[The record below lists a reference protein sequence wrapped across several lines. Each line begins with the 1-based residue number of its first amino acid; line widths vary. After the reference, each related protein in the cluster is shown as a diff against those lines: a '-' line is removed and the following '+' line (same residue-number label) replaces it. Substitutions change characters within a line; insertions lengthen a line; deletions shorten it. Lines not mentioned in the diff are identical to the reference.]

1 MEQPSSQNNSPNK
14 AFHTY
19 GAQGAPRV
27 NADVGLRRMKAMTR
41 LTTILIAM
49 VLCNSCSAGFT
60 AKKVHEATGT
70 LPDLPRIDVA
80 EPSRFL
86 NDLMLSPLW
95 KVEKERDG
103 SFIAKARSIGQDWP
117 SDGEGSFLFE
127 FMADPNSKLPNDYRI
142 HNRYL
147 DGNKTFSSFQITVV
161 FQKPDLARAALGE
174 SRQEVIIPVYESF
187 ESKIGPNSSSDLAI
201 RLSTQHEVYVIL
213 DEQGADPKRTTTFA
227 KVVPAMQ
234 ELARLAGTPEGYH
247 VEERYAAFFERF
259 FTPPLKDEEIKR
271 FPGNQ
276 DRDTYYGYF
285 RVKPD
290 TSYAGVNIKVS
301 HPVYCPDEG
310 TRKYSRLQKAEYLG
324 KPYQDKDI
332 VFFLIEDNA
341 VYLSGE
347 YDQRFGT
354 FTGKESFE
362 GDLEVLND
370 QGKVLLKTKGQ
381 FKGWQR

>member
-1 MEQPSSQNNSPNK
+1 M
-14 AFHTY
+14 
-19 GAQGAPRV
+19 
-27 NADVGLRRMKAMTR
+27 MR
-41 LTTILIAM
+41 LTGILIVM
-49 VLCNSCSAGFT
+49 MLCNSCSAGYNPQ
-60 AKKVHEATGT
+60 KVHEASDT
-70 LPDLPRIDVA
+70 LPDLPKIDVA
-80 EPSRFL
+80 KPDRFL

-117 SDGEGSFLFE
+117 SDGDGSFLFE
-127 FMADPNSKLPNDYRI
+127 FIANPNSKLPKDYRM

-147 DGNKTFSSFQITVV
+147 DGDKTFSSFRITVV
-161 FQKPDLARAALGE
+161 FQKPDLERASLGE
-174 SRQEVIIPVYESF
+174 SGQKVIIPVYESF

-201 RLSTQHEVYVIL
+201 RISTQHEVYVIL
-213 DEQGADPKRTTTFA
+213 HEQGADPNRTTTFA

-234 ELARLAGTPEGYH
+234 ELAALASAPETYR
-247 VEERYAAFFERF
+247 VEERYAAFFKVF
-259 FTPPLKDEEIKR
+259 FAHPLKDEEIKR

-290 TSYAGVNIKVS
+290 TSYAGVNVKVS

-324 KPYQDKDI
+324 KPYQEKDV

-354 FTGKESFE
+354 FTGKESFG

-370 QGKVLLKTKGQ
+370 EGKVLLKTKGQ

>member
-1 MEQPSSQNNSPNK
+1 MMRITS
-14 AFHTY
+14 
-19 GAQGAPRV
+19 
-27 NADVGLRRMKAMTR
+27 
-41 LTTILIAM
+41 ILIVM
-49 VLCNSCSAGFT
+49 LLCNSCSAGYNP
-60 AKKVHEATGT
+60 KKVHDATGDIPE
-70 LPDLPRIDVA
+70 LPKVDVSDQ
-80 EPSRFL
+80 SRFL
-86 NDLMLSPLW
+86 NDLMLSPFW

-127 FMADPNSKLPNDYRI
+127 FMGNPNSNLPKDYRI
-142 HNRYL
+142 HNKYL
-147 DGNKTFSSFQITVV
+147 DGDKTFSSFRILVV
-161 FQKPDLARAALGE
+161 FQKPDLGRVTLGE
-174 SRQEVIIPVYESF
+174 SGQKVTIPVYESF
-187 ESKIGPNSSSDLAI
+187 ETKIGPNSSSDLAI
-201 RLSTQHEVYVIL
+201 KLSAQHEIYVIL
-213 DEQGADPKRTTTFA
+213 HEQGSDPKRKTTFA
-227 KVVPAMQ
+227 KLLPAIQ
-234 ELARLAGTPEGYH
+234 QLVSVANTPEEYR
-247 VEERYAAFFERF
+247 VEERYAAFFKAF
-259 FTPPLKDEEIKR
+259 FTLPLKDEEIKR
-271 FPGNQ
+271 FPGLQ
-276 DRDTYYGYF
+276 DRDTFYGYF

-290 TSYAGVNIKVS
+290 TSYAGVNIKIS

-324 KPYQDKDI
+324 KPYQEKDI

-370 QGKVLLKTKGQ
+370 QRQVLLKTKGQ

>member
-1 MEQPSSQNNSPNK
+1 M
-14 AFHTY
+14 
-19 GAQGAPRV
+19 
-27 NADVGLRRMKAMTR
+27 NAMIRI
-41 LTTILIAM
+41 TTILIVM
-49 VLCNSCSAGFT
+49 LLCNSCSAGIT
-60 AKKVHEATGT
+60 TKNVHEVRGK
-70 LPDLPRIDVA
+70 LPDLPKIEVA
-80 EPSRFL
+80 DPSRFL

-117 SDGEGSFLFE
+117 TDGNGSFLFE
-127 FMADPNSKLPNDYRI
+127 FMANLNSKLPKDYRI
-142 HNRYL
+142 YNRYL
-147 DGNKTFSSFQITVV
+147 DGDKTFSSFRITVV
-161 FQKPDLARAALGE
+161 FQKPDLARASLGE
-174 SRQEVIIPVYESF
+174 SRQEVIIPVFESYD
-187 ESKIGPNSSSDLAI
+187 SKIGPNSSSELAI
-201 RLSTQHEVYVIL
+201 RLSTEHDVYVIFH
-213 DEQGADPKRTTTFA
+213 EQGADPNRATTFA
-227 KVVPAMQ
+227 KILPAMQ
-234 ELARLAGTPEGYH
+234 ELDRLASSAEGYR
-247 VEERYAAFFERF
+247 VEERYETFFKTF
-259 FTPPLKDEEIKR
+259 FDTPLDSEGVNR

-285 RVKPD
+285 RVKPE

-310 TRKYSRLQKAEYLG
+310 TRKHSRLQKAEYLG
-324 KPYQDKDI
+324 NPYQEKDI

-370 QGKVLLKTKGQ
+370 QGKVLHKTKSQ